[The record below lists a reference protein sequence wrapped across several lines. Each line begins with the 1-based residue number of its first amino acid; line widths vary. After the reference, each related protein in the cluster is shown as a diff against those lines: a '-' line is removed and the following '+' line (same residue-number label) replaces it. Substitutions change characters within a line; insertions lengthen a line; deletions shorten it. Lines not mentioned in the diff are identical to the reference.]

1 MTTKDIYIGNNG
13 TGRDEVLSEAESY
26 AKANGFSKKECIR
39 IRLLSEELMGMVEA
53 IAGQFFFFF
62 FIEGG
67 SRKYKLI
74 VNAKVNM
81 DSRIRNE
88 LLAASS
94 RKKNDAAKGICNKL
108 KDIFE
113 MYMLGCREVLSD
125 QNYYYMYYGYGL
137 SDVDDFN
144 SVSIW
149 KLSDYKNNVNVK
161 NNTEDWDELEKS
173 IIANLADDVSV
184 GIKGDDVE
192 LIVTRTLTL

>member
-1 MTTKDIYIGNNG
+1 MKTKDIYIGNNG
-13 TGRDEVLSEAESY
+13 TGRDEVLSEAEKY
-26 AKANGFSKKECIR
+26 AQENGFSKKEGIR

-53 IAGQFFFFF
+53 IAGQFFAYFH
-62 FIEGG
+62 IEGG
-67 SRKYKLI
+67 SKKYKLI

-88 LLAASS
+88 LLEASS

-113 MYMLGCREVLSD
+113 MYMLGCREVLRD
-125 QNYYYMYYGYGL
+125 QNYYDMYYGYGL
-137 SDVDDFN
+137 SDVNDLN

>member
-1 MTTKDIYIGNNG
+1 MKTKDIYIGNNG
-13 TGRDEVLSEAESY
+13 TGRDEVLSEAEKY
-26 AKANGFSKKECIR
+26 AQENGFSKKEGIR

-53 IAGQFFFFF
+53 IAGQFFAYFH
-62 FIEGG
+62 IEGG

-88 LLAASS
+88 LLEASS

-113 MYMLGCREVLSD
+113 MYMLGCREVLRD
-125 QNYYYMYYGYGL
+125 QNYYDMYYGYGL
-137 SDVDDFN
+137 SDVNDLN